1 MIEDQNLEIL
11 IVQPIEEKLDLTE
24 IQDDE
29 EELKIEEP
37 IQKL

>member
-29 EELKIEEP
+29 EE
-37 IQKL
+37 